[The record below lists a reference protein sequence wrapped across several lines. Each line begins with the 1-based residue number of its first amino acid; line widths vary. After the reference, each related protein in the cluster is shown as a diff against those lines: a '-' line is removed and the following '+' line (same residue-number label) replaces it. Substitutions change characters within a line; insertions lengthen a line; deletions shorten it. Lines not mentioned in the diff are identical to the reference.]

1 MAGKFPGVERFF
13 KRKLCAGEVY
23 IIMVDFNSEGT
34 VTTPSWD
41 LLKILALEKRENLI
55 LAIEFFHRNKY
66 QGQDE
71 DHDLDMIRTRL
82 WCLYYELEAW
92 LNRSYKDHLE
102 EIEKVKAQIDDPDY
116 RVVLEAVGFLNKFMD
131 NMSLIKI
138 DTKQVYNKK
147 RTEVENEMHQ
157 L

>member
-1 MAGKFPGVERFF
+1 
-13 KRKLCAGEVY
+13 
-23 IIMVDFNSEGT
+23 MVDFNNEGT

-55 LAIEFFHRNKY
+55 LAIEFFHRNRY
-66 QGQDE
+66 QGGDE
-71 DHDLDMIRTRL
+71 EHDLNMIRTRL

-92 LNRSYKDHLE
+92 LLRSYKDSPE
-102 EIEKVKAQIDDPDY
+102 EITRLKNHIEAQDY
-116 RVVLEAVGFLNKFMD
+116 HTVLEAATFLNRFMD

>member
-1 MAGKFPGVERFF
+1 MAGKFPGNEEFF
-13 KRKLCAGEVY
+13 KQKLGEVNQG
-23 IIMVDFNSEGT
+23 MVDFNSEGT

-55 LAIEFFHRNKY
+55 LSIEFFYRNKY
-66 QGQDE
+66 QGGDE
-71 DHDLDMIRTRL
+71 EHDLNMIKTRL
-82 WCLYYELEAW
+82 WCLYFELEAW
-92 LNRSYKDHLE
+92 LIRSYKDNPQ
-102 EIEKVKAQIDDPDY
+102 EIIRLKDQIEAADY
-116 RVVLEAVGFLNKFMD
+116 KIVLEAATFLNKFMD